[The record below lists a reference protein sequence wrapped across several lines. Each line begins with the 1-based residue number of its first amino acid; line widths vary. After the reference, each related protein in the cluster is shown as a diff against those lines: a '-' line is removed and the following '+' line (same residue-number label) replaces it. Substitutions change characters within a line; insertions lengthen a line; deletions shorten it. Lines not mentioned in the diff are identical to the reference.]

1 MVHYNKLVRRI
12 NREEELFHVKDY
24 YVKLCYSY
32 MELVK
37 VNLYYV
43 YTMEVVQMIYHV
55 KVEVVKMI
63 YHVEVYHVEV
73 YCEVDYYK
81 VDNWVQKVEILVLG
95 KMMGNVT
102 MVDGFA
108 GSFLSQLGEGHVV
121 QEEDD
126 ILEERF
132 PFLNLRSRDVADTAS
147 LLSFWTLGST
157 MRAKMVR
164 ATARKAWSCYYWW
177 RIQPI
182 EMDHAVWPSVGM
194 EN

>member
-95 KMMGNVT
+95 KMMGNVS

-108 GSFLSQLGEGHVV
+108 GCFLSQLGEGHVV

-147 LLSFWTLGST
+147 LLECIGYLVKQRWVEHS
-157 MRAKMVR
+157 
-164 ATARKAWSCYYWW
+164 
-177 RIQPI
+177 Q
-182 EMDHAVWPSVGM
+182 EGM
-194 EN
+194 ELLLLVENPANRDGTCSVAKYWNGN